1 MGLDVSHDC
10 WHGSY
15 GSFNSFRQD
24 IAKNIGVPLELMEG
38 FYKED
43 YIENILKLANVDQN
57 SMEYLETYLFQFLP
71 IKWESLKYDP
81 LHILLHHSDCD
92 GTIEIAD
99 QIAIAERL
107 EAIADQLS
115 DGTGKIKRDMREKAK
130 QFALG
135 LREAFSFN
143 EVVEFG

>member
-115 DGTGKIKRDMREKAK
+115 DGTGKIKRDMR
-130 QFALG
+130 
-135 LREAFSFN
+135 
-143 EVVEFG
+143 